1 MGHDSVDWLFIFL
14 LGDLFSGF
22 WIVGAAL
29 AALASWLVH
38 DAEAGFSARLRRQIA
53 HHLIR
58 LPNTTLSKQGD
69 QSLKR
74 LVSDDIATLH
84 HMVAHL
90 PSEIAIFAVIPL
102 VSIVL
107 LVVLVGPMALWVLL
121 PGQWLHSII

>member
-107 LVVLVGPMALWVLL
+107 LIALVGTMILWYYYL
-121 PGQWLHSII
+121 GQLLHSII

>member
-58 LPNTTLSKQGD
+58 LPTTTLSKQGD

-90 PSEIAIFAVIPL
+90 PSEIAI
-102 VSIVL
+102 L
-107 LVVLVGPMALWVLL
+107 L
-121 PGQWLHSII
+121 